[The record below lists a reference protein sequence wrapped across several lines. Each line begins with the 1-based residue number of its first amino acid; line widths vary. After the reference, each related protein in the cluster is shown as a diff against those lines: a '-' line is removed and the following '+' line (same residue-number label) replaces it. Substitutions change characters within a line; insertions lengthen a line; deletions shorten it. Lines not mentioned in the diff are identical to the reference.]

1 LSLILIVEDDAD
13 INVAIQDV
21 LGDEGYHCKWALN
34 GDDGFRLLIEDEP
47 ALVLLDLDLPG
58 MRGTEF
64 LEHKDAVKPVSGI
77 PVIVIT
83 GLMRVPKLDKV
94 VAVLRKPFT
103 LEALLELV
111 RKFVPAG
118 ESETA

>member
-1 LSLILIVEDDAD
+1 
-13 INVAIQDV
+13 
-21 LGDEGYHCKWALN
+21 
-34 GDDGFRLLIEDEP
+34 
-47 ALVLLDLDLPG
+47 
-58 MRGTEF
+58 
-64 LEHKDAVKPVSGI
+64 VKAVSGI

-83 GLMRVPKLDKV
+83 GLMRVPKLDNV